1 MLFINNL
8 QEIKRFY
15 KIEMVC
21 TRLLKFVNLPASEI
35 YYAPFEAFLNIS
47 PFC

>member
-15 KIEMVC
+15 KIEIIWS
-21 TRLLKFVNLPASEI
+21 RLLKFVNLPPRKYI
-35 YYAPFEAFLNIS
+35 KLLLKRF
-47 PFC
+47 